1 MRVVAGELRGRRI
14 EAPTGLGTRPTT
26 DMVREAVFNA
36 LNSLGLIRDAA
47 VADLYAGSGSL
58 GIEAL
63 SRGAAHCT
71 FVERDRN
78 ALRTLRDNLAE
89 LGLADRSKVVPGDA
103 RVLASALNVDIVLA
117 DPPYEFD
124 LWPELLAST
133 KASFVVAEAGR
144 PLDRLDPA
152 SIAGWTATR
161 TKRYGRTWVTF
172 FERSNTAPD
181 GTPDDTPDTAPDTA
195 PDPGIVA
202 DGE

>member
-1 MRVVAGELRGRRI
+1 
-14 EAPTGLGTRPTT
+14 
-26 DMVREAVFNA
+26 MVREAVFNA
-36 LNSLGLIRDAA
+36 LNSLDLIRDAA
-47 VADLYAGSGSL
+47 IADLYAGSGAL

-71 FVERDRN
+71 FVERDRG

-103 RVLASALNVDIVLA
+103 SVLAGALDVDVVLA

-124 LWPELLAST
+124 QWPELLAST

-144 PLDRLDPA
+144 PLDRLDPEA
-152 SIAGWTATR
+152 IAGWTATR

-172 FERSNTAPD
+172 FARS
-181 GTPDDTPDTAPDTA
+181 DDTPEDTPG
-195 PDPGIVA
+195 PGIVA